1 MIYYMIWY
9 INLNCQIVKW
19 LCQILWRNDNSHSCS
34 LEVTNV
40 QRGNPTHG
48 LLISSSDASAVKGVL
63 DGPPQFTFFHF
74 FFYWIVSYLQP
85 TRAFRNW
92 GFSWT
97 GSSGWLHHVFPLATG
112 RASYKGSY
120 NKMKKWTQKIISNN
134 QFYRWE
140 QQTINPS
147 HDPLYALCMLSPMW
161 EDDEDEGWT
170 REIIQH
176 TAVVLCQCHQ
186 HVVLHCIVL
195 YCMALCYYCSA
206 NVTNMWYCI
215 VLYCIAWHYV
225 IIALPISP
233 TCACAKPFDAQ
244 MTKTGRSGLSS
255 ISLVK
260 DYASKIVCYLYQ
272 VLFAICITYYL
283 LFVSTVKE
291 FLITRSSSVVSAA
304 NDALS
309 HHKG

>member
-19 LCQILWRNDNSHSCS
+19 LCQILWHNDKSHSRS

-195 YCMALCYYCSA
+195 YCMVLCYYCSA
-206 NVTNMWYCI
+206 NIANMRLCKTIWCSDDEDRTQR
-215 VLYCIAWHYV
+215 
-225 IIALPISP
+225 IILNQPR
-233 TCACAKPFDAQ
+233 Q
-244 MTKTGRSGLSS
+244 GLREQNRLLFVSS
-255 ISLVK
+255 I
-260 DYASKIVCYLYQ
+260 ICYLYHL
-272 VLFAICITYYL
+272 LFAICINYYL
-283 LFVSTVKE
+283 LFVSTIICY
-291 FLITRSSSVVSAA
+291 L
-304 NDALS
+304 
-309 HHKG
+309 